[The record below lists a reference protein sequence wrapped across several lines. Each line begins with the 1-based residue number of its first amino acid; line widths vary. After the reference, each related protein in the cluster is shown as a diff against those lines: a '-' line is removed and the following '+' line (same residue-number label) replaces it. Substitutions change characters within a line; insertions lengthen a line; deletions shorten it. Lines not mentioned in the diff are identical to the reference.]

1 MKSKPAIRFA
11 SEKRPGDAVDFFL
24 QTFVPRRF
32 RFETQLALRHLLSGG
47 GQTVLTV
54 SAVAA
59 GVIIVI
65 FITSLIFGLQDRLTE
80 LLTDAIP
87 HVTISVEEPEP
98 RTLAGVSGG
107 SDELSSSR
115 IEKRA
120 PQLKF
125 IDNWAQVVESVR
137 GLPNV
142 RAVTPVV
149 SGQAFVSKGANPIGT
164 AILGADPEL
173 QNLITPVTEDL
184 IAGKYLGLSS
194 DEIVIDAE
202 LAEDL
207 EVTTGERIRVT
218 SGTTASDSFTVAGIY
233 SRGQGRGS
241 AYITLRT
248 AQSLFGYGTS
258 VNMVQ
263 VKLVDIYDAD
273 SVADRIMSLWPY
285 EAKSWTREFPQF
297 LTSLQVQTASAYL
310 ISAFSLI
317 ASGFAIAAVLIVS
330 VLQKSKQI
338 GILKSMGTTRRQI
351 LRVFI
356 LEGLGVAIVGSLLGL
371 ILGIAIVLVLSLF
384 EQPVTRLGQTPDQLF
399 PVRILPLYL
408 GLAVTAA
415 ISSTVI
421 AAVLPARRAA
431 RMNPVD
437 VMR

>member
-1 MKSKPAIRFA
+1 MIPFESK
-11 SEKRPGDAVDFFL
+11 KHLGKAVNVL
-24 QTFVPRRF
+24 LRTLVPRKLH
-32 RFETQLALRHLLSGG
+32 FETQLALRHLLSGG

-98 RTLAGVSGG
+98 QPLSELTNG
-107 SDELSSSR
+107 SEELSSSR
-115 IEKRA
+115 IEQQA

-125 IDNWAQVVESVR
+125 IDNWPQVVETVR

-142 RAVTPVV
+142 RAVAPVV
-149 SGQAFVSKGANPIGT
+149 SGQVFVSKGANPIGT
-164 AILGADPEL
+164 AVVGADPEL
-173 QNLITPVTEDL
+173 QNVITPVTKDL
-184 IAGKYLGLSS
+184 IAGRYLDLKS

-202 LAEDL
+202 LAKDL
-207 EVTTGERIRVT
+207 DVTTGERIRVT
-218 SGTTASDSFTVAGIY
+218 SGTNASDSFTVAGIY

-241 AYITLRT
+241 AYVTLRT
-248 AQSLFGYGTS
+248 GQSLFGYGTS
-258 VNMVQ
+258 VNV
-263 VKLVDIYDAD
+263 VYIKLINIYDAD
-273 SVADRIMSLWPY
+273 SVADRIMALLPY

-297 LTSLQVQTASAYL
+297 LSSLQVQTASAYL

-338 GILKSMGTTRRQI
+338 GILKSMGTRRRQI
-351 LRVFI
+351 LTVFI
-356 LEGLGVAIVGSLLGL
+356 FEGLGVAIVGSLLGL
-371 ILGIAIVLVLSLF
+371 VLGITIVFLLSLF
-384 EQPVTRLGQTPDQLF
+384 EQPVTRIGQTPEQLF

-408 GLAVTAA
+408 GLAMIAA
-415 ISSTVI
+415 IISTVV

-431 RMNPVD
+431 KMNPVD
-437 VMR
+437 AMR